1 MKSITRRLS
10 ILVIASLLALSIAP
24 AQDLGAQLAEFA
36 KLGSGV
42 AKGYVTPLASGL
54 GNGLNTALYHSADL
68 HSVLGFDVQL
78 KVGISRVPDDQK
90 TFTFDMPPTI
100 SLPVTI
106 GSITQTV
113 NLSAAAGDYDAKVTA
128 QSAAGEDKITS
139 ITTKRNIPVG
149 GSLGT
154 IPAGTKL
161 FDLPGGTKLPVV
173 GAIAPQASI
182 GLPFGLEVMGRIL
195 PTQEFDGGK
204 VGLTGFGVRYDVD
217 QWIPLF
223 PVDIAVHFATQKLTL
238 KDKADADV
246 LSASA
251 TAYGVEVSKSLLFLT
266 VYGGFQLESSTIDV
280 AAIKGANFAGT
291 PFTIPGFSIE
301 GSNKSRVTVG
311 ARLLLLIVNVHA
323 EYSIAD
329 TPMLGAGVGITFR

>member
-10 ILVIASLLALSIAP
+10 FLVMAGLLLLSVAP

-68 HSVLGFDVQL
+68 HSVLGFDVQV

-90 TFTFDMPPTI
+90 TFTFDMPANI
-100 SLPVTI
+100 SMPFSYAGNTYNVNFI
-106 GSITQTV
+106 GGT
-113 NLSAAAGDYDAKVTA
+113 DYDIKVTS
-128 QSAAGEDKITS
+128 QSAAGEDQVTS
-139 ITTKRNIPVG
+139 IKTKVAK
-149 GSLGT
+149 T
-154 IPAGTKL
+154 IAPGVIVPAGTE
-161 FDLPGGTKLPVV
+161 FFQLPGGTKLPVV